1 MPPIETSSTPQPQHQ
16 TVVQVEMSRFRR
28 SKDTDTDPN
37 AITYAPQNDDD
48 DDDVDGGSEAL
59 KRLLSPQG
67 ALVADL
73 ATEIV
78 SRLTSEERASGLA
91 SMSRPRYVATQCITV
106 FVAIAAVV
114 CVFIV
119 TFSNNDVL
127 ADMILRAFNQTL
139 NSDDPPSE
147 EEAERQPVTP
157 FQHV

>member
-1 MPPIETSSTPQPQHQ
+1 
-16 TVVQVEMSRFRR
+16 MSRLRR
-28 SKDTDTDPN
+28 SKNTTDVDAD
-37 AITYAPQNDDD
+37 AISYAPQNNDDDD
-48 DDDVDGGSEAL
+48 DDDVDGGGNEAL

-78 SRLTSEERASGLA
+78 SRLTSQERASDLA

-106 FVAIAAVV
+106 FVALAAVA
-114 CVFIV
+114 CVVIV

-139 NSDDPPSE
+139 NRVDSPSE
-147 EEAERQPVTP
+147 EEQQPVTVTP
-157 FQHV
+157 FQDV